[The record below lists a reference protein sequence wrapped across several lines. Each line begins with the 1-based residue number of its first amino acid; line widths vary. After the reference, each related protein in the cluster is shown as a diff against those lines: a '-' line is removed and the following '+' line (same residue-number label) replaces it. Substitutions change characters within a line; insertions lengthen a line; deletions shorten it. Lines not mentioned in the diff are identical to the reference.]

1 VFGLIEF
8 FSGRLFH
15 TGIAGKFNS
24 ESYPAFLVRVLAQTT
39 QPIVVIQDGAKD
51 HPSKATKKFFYG
63 TRGAANGLSVTV
75 VFASYNPMEYLW
87 RNTKKD
93 TMHNKYFAQFQQVV
107 GSVETTLNKFAQDAA
122 AAMRVFD
129 QYCDELGLSHQPA
142 N

>member
-1 VFGLIEF
+1 
-8 FSGRLFH
+8 
-15 TGIAGKFNS
+15 
-24 ESYPAFLVRVLAQTT
+24 
-39 QPIVVIQDGAKD
+39 
-51 HPSKATKKFFYG
+51 
-63 TRGAANGLSVTV
+63 
-75 VFASYNPMEYLW
+75 MEYLW